1 MNSPRDAEKMQLTR
15 ESEHALAALGFLITR
30 PPGEFVALA
39 EIAEARGLPRAFL
52 AKTFQKLARHDVLL
66 SSRGRS
72 KGYTLARPADSISV
86 LDVFVAVEGPRL
98 LQRCTLWPTRCSSE
112 NPCPLHPFLKGHIR
126 TLEERLGE
134 ISIADLCA
142 VEVR

>member
-1 MNSPRDAEKMQLTR
+1 MQLTR
-15 ESEHALAALGFLITR
+15 ESEHALAALGFLITQ
-30 PPGEFVALA
+30 PPGDFVALA
-39 EIAEARGLPRAFL
+39 EIAEARSLPRAFL

-98 LQRCTLWPTRCSSE
+98 LQRCTLWPTRCSEES
-112 NPCPLHPFLKGHIR
+112 PCALHPFLKGHIR
-126 TLEERLGE
+126 TLEQRLSE
-134 ISIADLCA
+134 ISIADLYSTEA
-142 VEVR
+142 HV